1 MKRLVAIIALALP
14 LAACAVSQQE
24 EVAMGEQYS
33 AQINQQLPIMS
44 DPELNRYINVL
55 GDSLARLLYC
65 FLSRSKPRR
74 LHRLCSQIRCSR
86 SAASRFIR

>member
-55 GDSLARLLYC
+55 GDSLARLT
-65 FLSRSKPRR
+65 SRADLEDGGSTFACRR
-74 LHRLCSQIRCSR
+74 LWRRYRNHCTV
-86 SAASRFIR
+86 